1 MKIKQGENDNSRRKI
16 VQISIDDAKLKELF
30 KEAIAETLHEKRGFI
45 YNAIA
50 EVIRDY
56 GLTNPT
62 PFVTHEAEIA
72 GGEILKYLERNQLK
86 LNLFQNSGS

>member
-1 MKIKQGENDNSRRKI
+1 M
-16 VQISIDDAKLKELF
+16 QISIDDARLKELF

-56 GLTNPT
+56 GMANPSA
-62 PFVTHEAEIA
+62 FVSHEVELA
-72 GGEILKYLERNQLK
+72 GNEILKILERNQLK